1 MSSIYHPT
9 TRVLA
14 VLELL
19 QAHGRLGG
27 AELAAMLNIDRRS
40 LRRYIVTLE
49 EMGIPVMTERGRYGG
64 YALMPGFK
72 LPPMMFSDEEALA
85 LTTGLIAVRRLNLVD
100 AAPAIASSLAKL
112 QRLLPDKLKR
122 KLQAMEEVVQL
133 DLAPSATPADKQ
145 VLGSLSEAVM
155 QQSRVHLE
163 YRAAD
168 GNVSNRDFDAYG
180 VAFHAAYWYA
190 VGFCHLRK
198 DTRSFRL
205 DRVLRVH
212 ALDAGFERPAR
223 FNVVLHLRK
232 AVATIPRAFS
242 AEVLLKTDMHTASA
256 HLSDA
261 IGVLEQCSEGV
272 LLHNQ
277 SDDLDWLARQ
287 LAALP
292 FEFVIHKPQQLRV
305 EMKALVK
312 RLANQLAKQL
322 VKI

>member
-27 AELAAMLNIDRRS
+27 AELADMLNIDRRS

-72 LPPMMFSDEEALA
+72 LPPMMFSDDEALA
-85 LTTGLIAVRRLNLVD
+85 LTTGLLAARRLSLVD

-122 KLQAMEEVVQL
+122 KLQALEEVVQL
-133 DLAPSATPADKQ
+133 DLVPSTKPADQQ

-155 QQSRVHLE
+155 QQLRVHLE

-168 GNVSNRDFDAYG
+168 GNASNRDFDMYG
-180 VAFHAAYWYA
+180 VAFHAACWYA

-198 DTRSFRL
+198 DIRSFRL
-205 DRVLRVH
+205 DRILSMRVLDKH
-212 ALDAGFERPAR
+212 FERPAR
-223 FNVVLHLRK
+223 FNVIQHLRK
-232 AVATIPRAFS
+232 AVATLPRAFS
-242 AEVLLKTDMHTASA
+242 AEVLLKTDMYTAGA

-261 IGVLEQCSEGV
+261 IGVLEQCSVGV

-292 FEFVIHKPQQLRV
+292 FEFVIHKPQQLRL
-305 EMKALVK
+305 EMKALAR
-312 RLANQLAKQL
+312 RLTKA
-322 VKI
+322 

>member
-27 AELAAMLNIDRRS
+27 AELADMLNIDRRS

-72 LPPMMFSDEEALA
+72 LPPMMFSDDEALA
-85 LTTGLIAVRRLNLVD
+85 LTTGLLAARRLGLVD

-122 KLQAMEEVVQL
+122 KLQALEEVVQL
-133 DLAPSATPADKQ
+133 DLVPSTKPADQQ

-155 QQSRVHLE
+155 QQLRVHLE

-168 GNVSNRDFDAYG
+168 GNASNRDFDTYG
-180 VAFHAAYWYA
+180 VAFHAACWYA

-198 DTRSFRL
+198 DIRSFRL
-205 DRVLRVH
+205 DRILSVRVLDTH
-212 ALDAGFERPAR
+212 FERPAR
-223 FNVVLHLRK
+223 FNVVQHLRK
-232 AVATIPRAFS
+232 AVATLPRAFS
-242 AEVLLKTDMHTASA
+242 TEVLLKTDMYTAGA

-261 IGVLEQCSEGV
+261 IGVLEQCSDGV

-292 FEFVIHKPQQLRV
+292 FEFVIHKPQQLRLEV
-305 EMKALVK
+305 KALAR
-312 RLANQLAKQL
+312 RLTKA
-322 VKI
+322 